1 MKLNRILIVFLCL
14 CLLLGV
20 TACGGSKLA
29 EVFVEDDVRKA
40 AENVITLIN
49 QQDAEGI
56 RKLST
61 TQLQDALT
69 EKVMTQIF
77 TDIQAAGKFEK
88 VEDMSVAGVK
98 SQDRTEDFAVVIAKG
113 KYESKTF
120 IFTISFNK
128 AMELIGLY
136 YK

>member
-1 MKLNRILIVFLCL
+1 MKLNRILIPFLCL
-14 CLLLGV
+14 FLLTGV
-20 TACGGSKLA
+20 SACGSSKLA
-29 EVFVEDDVRKA
+29 EGFVEDDVRRA

-56 RKLST
+56 RKIST

-69 EKVMTQIF
+69 EKVMAQIF
-77 TDIQAAGKFEK
+77 ADIQSAGKFEK
-88 VEDMSVAGVK
+88 IEEISVAGVK
-98 SQDRTEDFAVVIAKG
+98 SKDLTEDFAVVIAKA
-113 KYESKTF
+113 KYESKSL
-120 IFTISFNK
+120 IFTISFDK